1 MASDA
6 TATRALLPLA
16 TRVRR
21 ARKPGMP
28 AMRAAMPRGFFPS
41 AVKSSMGSLRRPNS
55 RSSRRLGLT
64 SPDWRIASTALTL
77 PARLAGAQALMSRVT
92 TESATTTASARAS
105 TLTGTAVLLPTSTAQ
120 PSPVAAKA
128 A

>member
-1 MASDA
+1 
-6 TATRALLPLA
+6 
-16 TRVRR
+16 
-21 ARKPGMP
+21 
-28 AMRAAMPRGFFPS
+28 
-41 AVKSSMGSLRRPNS
+41 MGSLRRPNS
-55 RSSRRLGLT
+55 RSRRRLGLT
-64 SPDWRIASTALTL
+64 SPVWRIASTALTL